1 MALPEQSM
9 TEAEFQAAG
18 QQLDALVQAFEALPF
33 PEVREMAFD
42 MLQAVDRV
50 HREALWRLVA
60 FFHAHGQGDLLDHA
74 AQDPIIRTLL
84 QLYDLVPSEERA
96 QVEAALDLVRP
107 YMQSHGGEIEVL
119 HVEDGV
125 VHVRLS
131 GACHGCAGSTITLQR
146 GVEAAL
152 REGFPGFRTLE
163 VHEPVA
169 EAVPAV
175 SPGITKGRLDVIP
188 LTPVGREPSS
198 SPATASTPSGQAPS
212 PPAYQLRRPV
222 FKPIAYVT
230 DVPTGAMR
238 AFDVDGARVLVA
250 NVAGEFYAVR
260 NQCPGSMAPLD
271 LGSFS
276 PPIVVCPWHNDAFD
290 IRTGKRSDGV
300 QGEGLAVLPIAI
312 VDDSIQLAVNTA
324 TDATVPA
331 PVGRTG

>member
-1 MALPEQSM
+1 MAIPEQSM
-9 TEAEFQAAG
+9 TEAEFQAVG

-42 MLQAVDRV
+42 MLQAVDSM

-74 AQDPIIRTLL
+74 AQDPIIHTLL
-84 QLYDLVPSEERA
+84 LLYDLVPSEERT

-131 GACHGCAGSTITLQR
+131 GACHGCAGSTMTLKR
-146 GVEAAL
+146 GVETAL
-152 REGFPGFRTLE
+152 RQGFPGFRGME
-163 VHEPVA
+163 VHEPA
-169 EAVPAV
+169 AAAVPVAA
-175 SPGITKGRLDVIP
+175 PGIAMGRLDIIP
-188 LTPVGREPSS
+188 LTPVGREPALA
-198 SPATASTPSGQAPS
+198 PGKASMPSGPAGS
-212 PPAYQLRRPV
+212 PPAYQPRRPV
-222 FKPIAYVT
+222 FKAVARLA
-230 DVPTGAMR
+230 DVPAGTMQ
-238 AFDVDGARVLVA
+238 AFDVDGTRVLVA
-250 NVAGEFYAVR
+250 NVAGELYAVR
-260 NQCPGSMAPLD
+260 NNCPGSMAPLD

-290 IRTGKRSDGV
+290 IRTGKRSDGA

-312 VDDSIQLAVNTA
+312 AGDTIQLAVNTA
-324 TDATVPA
+324 VDVAVPTD
-331 PVGRTG
+331 G